1 MGGIMIRN
9 RIITDLIKI
18 VEETN
23 INNLISAKE
32 LKRPEDQYTDEFI
45 EEIKYLGL
53 IGIIEVNEFMGES
66 FPYIMLIGDGH
77 INYID
82 FIDNYDEFYEIVI
95 DYIKNHEDSMI
106 NALDISKEFNIPFV
120 FVGTVFKD
128 LERDNL
134 IKLQRALGGL
144 YISKITERGADF
156 FNND

>member
-23 INNLISAKE
+23 INNLISSEE
-32 LKRPEDQYTDEFI
+32 LMRPEDQYADEFI
-45 EEIKYLGL
+45 QEIKYLDL
-53 IGIIEVNEFMGES
+53 IGIIKVNNFMGES
-66 FPYIMLIGDGH
+66 FPYVMLISDGH
-77 INYID
+77 IYYID
-82 FIDNYDEFYEIVI
+82 FIENYEEIYKIVI
-95 DYIKNHEDSMI
+95 DYIKNHENSMI

-144 YISKITERGADF
+144 YIIKITERGADF
-156 FNND
+156 FNNS

>member
-1 MGGIMIRN
+1 MIRN

>member
-1 MGGIMIRN
+1 MGEKKKKN

-23 INNLISAKE
+23 INKLISSEE
-32 LKRPEDQYTDEFI
+32 LKCPEDQYSDEFI

-53 IGIIEVNEFMGES
+53 IGIFEVNEFMGES
-66 FPYIMLIGDGH
+66 FPHIMLIPDGH
-77 INYID
+77 ISYID
-82 FIDNYDEFYEIVI
+82 FIENYDEIYGIVI
-95 DYIKNHEDSMI
+95 DYIKNHENPMI

-144 YISKITERGADF
+144 YITKITERGADF
-156 FNND
+156 FNDN

>member
-53 IGIIEVNEFMGES
+53 MGIIEVNEFMGES

-156 FNND
+156 FNHD

>member
-53 IGIIEVNEFMGES
+53 IGIIEVNEFM
-66 FPYIMLIGDGH
+66 
-77 INYID
+77 
-82 FIDNYDEFYEIVI
+82 
-95 DYIKNHEDSMI
+95 
-106 NALDISKEFNIPFV
+106 
-120 FVGTVFKD
+120 
-128 LERDNL
+128 
-134 IKLQRALGGL
+134 
-144 YISKITERGADF
+144 
-156 FNND
+156 